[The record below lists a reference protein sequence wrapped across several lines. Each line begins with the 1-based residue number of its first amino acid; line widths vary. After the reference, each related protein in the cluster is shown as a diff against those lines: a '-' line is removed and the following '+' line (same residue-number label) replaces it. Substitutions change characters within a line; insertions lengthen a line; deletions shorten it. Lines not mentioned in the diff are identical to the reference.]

1 LRAASTALR
10 PLLLLPRASSTLSAP
25 PTFAC
30 EFDACGTDAVA
41 ETLSFDTDD
50 SESTD
55 PDEKSEL
62 LVALPLE
69 TAFTVSLSLPLRPL
83 CAAVLELTAAA
94 PLPGIARDIT
104 GELEP
109 LIQTI
114 PDPVLGPPGLIP
126 DPDVPE
132 VVAG

>member
-41 ETLSFDTDD
+41 ETLSFDRAD
-50 SESTD
+50 SESPD

-62 LVALPLE
+62 LAAVPLE
-69 TAFTVSLSLPLRPL
+69 TAV
-83 CAAVLELTAAA
+83 AV
-94 PLPGIARDIT
+94 
-104 GELEP
+104 
-109 LIQTI
+109 
-114 PDPVLGPPGLIP
+114 
-126 DPDVPE
+126 
-132 VVAG
+132 